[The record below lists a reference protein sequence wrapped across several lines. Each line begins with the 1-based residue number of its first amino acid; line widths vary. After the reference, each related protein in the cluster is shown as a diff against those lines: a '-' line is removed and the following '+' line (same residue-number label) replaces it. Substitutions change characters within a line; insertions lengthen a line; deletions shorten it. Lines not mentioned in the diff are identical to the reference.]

1 MVHKDKTEWR
11 QILQD
16 KMQDKSFDACPF
28 GSIVL
33 MPTTGIELQI
43 VTPISFLAYK
53 FECSV
58 TYDRK
63 AIVINGQRR
72 ILFSGSIHYPR
83 STPEMWE
90 DLIHKAKDG
99 GLDVIETYVFWN
111 VHEPSPG
118 IYNFEGRYDLV
129 RFIKTIQRAGLYA
142 HLRIGPYV
150 CAEWNFGGFPVWLK
164 YVPGIS
170 FRTDN
175 EPFKRAMQ
183 GFTQKIVG
191 LMKSHNLFESQGGP
205 IILSQI
211 ENEYGAQSKL
221 LGAVGYN
228 YVSWA
233 AKMAI
238 ETETGV
244 PWVMCKEQDAPDP
257 VINTCNGFYCHSFQ
271 PNKPYKPTM
280 WTEAW
285 SGWFSEFGG
294 PLHHRPVEDLA
305 FAVARFIQNG
315 GSFVNYYMY
324 HGGTNFGRTAGGP
337 FITTSYDYDAPID
350 EYGLI
355 RQPKYGHLKEL
366 HRAIKM
372 CERALVSTD
381 PTITSLG
388 GFQQAY
394 MYTTESG
401 DCAAFL
407 SNYDIKSAAR
417 VLFNNVHYNLPP
429 WSISILPDCRNAVF
443 NTAKVGVQTSQMQ
456 MLPTNAE
463 LVAWQSYNE
472 DPSSLDHRS
481 TITADGLLEQINVTR
496 DASDYLWYITSVDI
510 GSSESFLH
518 GGELPTLMVQSTGH
532 AVHVFIN
539 GQLSGSSFGTRE
551 NRRFTYK
558 GKVNLHAGSNRI
570 ALLSVA
576 VGLPNIGGHFETW
589 NTGILGPVALDG
601 LDQGKW
607 DLSRKKWTYQVGL
620 KGEAMDLAA
629 PNGFSSVEWM
639 EVSLA
644 EQKQQPLRWHKAY
657 FNAPEGDEPLAL
669 DMESMGK
676 GQIWIN
682 GQSIGRYWTAY
693 AHGDCN
699 GCNYA
704 GTFRPTKC
712 QLGCGQPTQRW
723 YHVPRSWLKPTQNLL
738 VLFEELGGDPTRIS
752 LVKRSM
758 SSVCADV
765 SEYHPNIKNWQIES
779 YGKAQEFRRPK
790 IHLRCSPG
798 QSISSI
804 KFASFGTPLG
814 TCGSYQQGPCHAP
827 ASYAILEKKCV
838 GKQRCVVT
846 IANSNFGQD
855 PCPNVLKRL
864 SVEAVCAPISSTTA
878 QPNWGG

>member
-1 MVHKDKTEWR
+1 MEGT
-11 QILQD
+11 
-16 KMQDKSFDACPF
+16 SF
-28 GSIVL
+28 SKL
-33 MPTTGIELQI
+33 L
-43 VTPISFLAYK
+43 LAFCLALFYLSPQLVQT
-53 FECSV
+53 SV
-58 TYDRK
+58 TYDKK

-83 STPEMWE
+83 STPDMWE
-90 DLIHKAKDG
+90 DLIQKAKDG

-118 IYNFEGRYDLV
+118 NYNFEGRYDLV
-129 RFIKTIQRAGLYA
+129 RFIKTVQKAGLYA

-164 YVPGIS
+164 FVPGIS

-183 GFTQKIVG
+183 GFTEKIVG
-191 LMKSHNLFESQGGP
+191 LMKNHNLFESQGGP

-221 LGAVGYN
+221 LGAAGYN
-228 YVSWA
+228 YVTWA
-233 AKMAI
+233 AKMAV
-238 ETETGV
+238 ETGTGV
-244 PWVMCKEQDAPDP
+244 PWVMCKEDDAPDP
-257 VINTCNGFYCHSFQ
+257 LINTCNGFYCDAFQ
-271 PNKPYKPTM
+271 PNKPYKPTI

-285 SGWFSEFGG
+285 SGWFSDFGG
-294 PLHHRPVEDLA
+294 PLHHRPAEDLA
-305 FAVARFIQNG
+305 FAVARFIQKG

-337 FITTSYDYDAPID
+337 FITTSYDYDAPVD

-366 HRAIKM
+366 HKAVKM
-372 CERALVSTD
+372 CERALVSAD
-381 PTITSLG
+381 PIVTSLG
-388 GFQQAY
+388 NFQQAHT
-394 MYTTESG
+394 YTSESG

-407 SNYDIKSAAR
+407 SNYDTESAAR
-417 VLFNNVHYNLPP
+417 VLFNNMHYNLPP
-429 WSISILPDCRNAVF
+429 WSISILPDCRNVVF

-456 MLPTNAE
+456 MLPTNTKMLSWE
-463 LVAWQSYNE
+463 TYDE
-472 DPSSLDHRS
+472 DTSALDYSLMIS
-481 TITADGLLEQINVTR
+481 ANGLLEQINVTR

-510 GSSESFLH
+510 GSSESFLR
-518 GGELPTLMVQSTGH
+518 GGELPTLIVQSTGH
-532 AVHVFIN
+532 AVHIFIN
-539 GQLSGSSFGTRE
+539 GQLSGSAFGTRE
-551 NRRFTYK
+551 NRRFTFT
-558 GKVNLHAGSNRI
+558 GKVNLRAGTNKI

-576 VGLPNIGGHFETW
+576 VGLPNVGGHFETW
-589 NTGILGPVALDG
+589 NTGILGPVALHG
-601 LDQGKW
+601 LDQGKR
-607 DLSRKKWTYQVGL
+607 DLSWQKWTYQVGL
-620 KGEAMDLAA
+620 KGEAMNLDS
-629 PNGFSSVEWM
+629 PNGILSLEWM
-639 EVSLA
+639 EGSLA
-644 EQKQQPLRWHKAY
+644 AQTQQPLRWHKAY
-657 FNAPEGDEPLAL
+657 FDAPEGDEPLAL

-693 AHGDCN
+693 AHGDCS
-699 GCNYA
+699 GCSYS

-712 QLGCGQPTQRW
+712 QLGCGQPTQKW

-738 VLFEELGGDPTRIS
+738 VLFEELGGDPLKIS

-758 SSVCADV
+758 STVCAEM

-779 YGKAQEFRRPK
+779 YGKTEEFHRPK
-790 IHLRCSPG
+790 VHLHCSPG
-798 QSISSI
+798 QAISSI

-827 ASYAILEKKCV
+827 TSYDILEKRCV
-838 GKQRCVVT
+838 GKQRCAVT
-846 IANSNFGQD
+846 ISNSNFGHD

-864 SVEAVCAPISSTTA
+864 SVEAVCAPMTSTTA
-878 QPNWGG
+878 QPGGN

>member
-1 MVHKDKTEWR
+1 MEGT
-11 QILQD
+11 
-16 KMQDKSFDACPF
+16 SF
-28 GSIVL
+28 SKL
-33 MPTTGIELQI
+33 L
-43 VTPISFLAYK
+43 LAFCLALFYLSPQLVQT
-53 FECSV
+53 SV
-58 TYDRK
+58 TYDKK

-83 STPEMWE
+83 STPDMWE
-90 DLIHKAKDG
+90 DLIQKAKDG

-118 IYNFEGRYDLV
+118 NYNFEGRYDLV
-129 RFIKTIQRAGLYA
+129 RFIKTVQKAGLYA

-164 YVPGIS
+164 FVPGIS

-183 GFTQKIVG
+183 GFTEKIVG
-191 LMKSHNLFESQGGP
+191 LMKNHNLFESQGGP

-221 LGAVGYN
+221 LGAAGYN
-228 YVSWA
+228 YVTWA
-233 AKMAI
+233 AKMAV
-238 ETETGV
+238 ETGTGV
-244 PWVMCKEQDAPDP
+244 PWVMCKEDDAPDP
-257 VINTCNGFYCHSFQ
+257 VINTCNGFYCDAFQ
-271 PNKPYKPTM
+271 PNKPYKPTI

-285 SGWFSEFGG
+285 SGWFSDFGG
-294 PLHHRPVEDLA
+294 PLHHRPAEDLA
-305 FAVARFIQNG
+305 FAVARFIQKG

-337 FITTSYDYDAPID
+337 FITTSYDYDAPVD

-366 HRAIKM
+366 HKAVKM
-372 CERALVSTD
+372 CERALVSAD
-381 PTITSLG
+381 PVVTSLG
-388 GFQQAY
+388 NFQQAHT
-394 MYTTESG
+394 YTSESG

-407 SNYDIKSAAR
+407 SNYDTESAAR
-417 VLFNNVHYNLPP
+417 VLFNNMHYNLPP
-429 WSISILPDCRNAVF
+429 WSISILPDCRNVVF

-456 MLPTNAE
+456 MLPTNSKMLSWE
-463 LVAWQSYNE
+463 TYDE
-472 DPSSLDHRS
+472 DTSALDYSLMIS
-481 TITADGLLEQINVTR
+481 ANGLLEQINVTR

-510 GSSESFLH
+510 GSSESFLR
-518 GGELPTLMVQSTGH
+518 GGELPTLIVQSTGH
-532 AVHVFIN
+532 AVHIFIN
-539 GQLSGSSFGTRE
+539 GQLSGSAFGTRE
-551 NRRFTYK
+551 NRRFTFT
-558 GKVNLHAGSNRI
+558 GKVNLRAGTNKI

-576 VGLPNIGGHFETW
+576 VGLPNVGGHFETW
-589 NTGILGPVALDG
+589 NTGILGPVALHG
-601 LDQGKW
+601 LDQGKR
-607 DLSRKKWTYQVGL
+607 DLSWQKWTYQVGL
-620 KGEAMDLAA
+620 KGEAMNLDS
-629 PNGFSSVEWM
+629 PNGILSLEWM
-639 EVSLA
+639 EGSLA
-644 EQKQQPLRWHKAY
+644 AQTQQPLRWHKAY
-657 FNAPEGDEPLAL
+657 FDAPEGDEPLAL

-693 AHGDCN
+693 AHGDCS
-699 GCNYA
+699 GCSYS

-712 QLGCGQPTQRW
+712 QLGCGQPTQKW

-738 VLFEELGGDPTRIS
+738 VLFEELGGDPLKIS

-758 SSVCADV
+758 STVCAEM

-779 YGKAQEFRRPK
+779 YGKTEEFHRPK
-790 IHLRCSPG
+790 VHLHCSPG
-798 QSISSI
+798 QAISSI

-827 ASYAILEKKCV
+827 TSYDILEKRCV
-838 GKQRCVVT
+838 GKQRCAVT
-846 IANSNFGQD
+846 ISNSNFGHD

-864 SVEAVCAPISSTTA
+864 SVEAVCAPMTSTTA
-878 QPNWGG
+878 QPGGN

>member
-1 MVHKDKTEWR
+1 
-11 QILQD
+11 
-16 KMQDKSFDACPF
+16 
-28 GSIVL
+28 
-33 MPTTGIELQI
+33 
-43 VTPISFLAYK
+43 
-53 FECSV
+53 
-58 TYDRK
+58 
-63 AIVINGQRR
+63 
-72 ILFSGSIHYPR
+72 
-83 STPEMWE
+83 MWE
-90 DLIHKAKDG
+90 DLIQKAKDG
-99 GLDVIETYVFWN
+99 GVDVIETYVFWN

-118 IYNFEGRYDLV
+118 NYNFEGRYDLV
-129 RFIKTIQRAGLYA
+129 RFVKTIQRAGLYA

-164 YVPGIS
+164 YVRGIS

-183 GFTQKIVG
+183 GFTEKIVG

-257 VINTCNGFYCHSFQ
+257 V
-271 PNKPYKPTM
+271 
-280 WTEAW
+280 
-285 SGWFSEFGG
+285 FGG
-294 PLHHRPVEDLA
+294 PLHHRPAEDLA
-305 FAVARFIQNG
+305 FAVARFIQKG

-372 CERALVSTD
+372 CERALVSAD
-381 PTITSLG
+381 PIVTSLG
-388 GFQQAY
+388 DLQQAY
-394 MYTTESG
+394 MYTSESG

-407 SNYDIKSAAR
+407 SNYDTKSAAR
-417 VLFNNVHYNLPP
+417 VLFNNMHYNLPP

-456 MLPTNAE
+456 MLPTNSE
-463 LVAWQSYNE
+463 TFSWESYDE
-472 DPSSLDHRS
+472 DPPSLDYS
-481 TITADGLLEQINVTR
+481 SAITADGLLEQINVTR

-518 GGELPTLMVQSTGH
+518 GGELPTLIVQSTGH

-539 GQLSGSSFGTRE
+539 GQLSGSAFGTRQ
-551 NRRFTYK
+551 NRRFTYT
-558 GKVNLHAGSNRI
+558 GKVNLRAGTNKI

-576 VGLPNIGGHFETW
+576 VGLPNVGGHYETW
-589 NTGILGPVALDG
+589 NTGILGPVALHG

-607 DLSRKKWTYQVGL
+607 DLSRQKWTYQVGL
-620 KGEAMDLAA
+620 KGEAMDLVS

-639 EVSLA
+639 AASLVA
-644 EQKQQPLRWHKAY
+644 QKPEPLRWHKAY

-704 GTFRPTKC
+704 GTFRPPKC

-752 LVKRSM
+752 LVKRSV

-765 SEYHPNIKNWQIES
+765 TEYHPNIKNWQIES
-779 YGKAQEFRRPK
+779 YGKAQQFRRPK
-790 IHLRCSPG
+790 VHLRCSPG
-798 QSISSI
+798 QSISFI

-814 TCGSYQQGPCHAP
+814 TCGSYQQGHCHAP
-827 ASYAILEKKCV
+827 ASYAIVEKKCV